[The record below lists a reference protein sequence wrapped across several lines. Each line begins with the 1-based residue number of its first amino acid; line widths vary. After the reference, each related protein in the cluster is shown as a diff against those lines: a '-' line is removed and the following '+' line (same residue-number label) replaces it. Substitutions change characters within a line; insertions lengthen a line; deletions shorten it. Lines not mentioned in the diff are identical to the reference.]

1 MARSRERAQDF
12 LDTLGLSTAAI
23 DVEGL
28 LDGFRTEMAAGLSGA
43 PGSLAMIPTFIPI
56 GKPVPAGV
64 PVIVLDAGGTHLR
77 AATVVF
83 DEGGRPQTDNFLR
96 RRMPGADEPLSG
108 GAFYDRFVDILLP
121 LVHKSDRVGFCF
133 SYPAEI
139 TPDGDG
145 RLLTW
150 TKEIKAPEVE
160 GAYIGRNIGARL
172 KARGYNLKFTLLN
185 DTVAVLLAGRSFAR
199 SREFGSYV
207 GFILGTGTNT
217 AYVEE
222 NHRITKRDDLSFQG
236 RQVINVESGNFA
248 RCPRTAVDES
258 LDAGT
263 NNPGEYTFE
272 KMISG
277 AYLGRLSL
285 WLLKAGDGGGL
296 FSGDGG
302 AAIRRVRRLSTAQA
316 DRFLR
321 NPRGAGPLGN
331 PALTGGDRETA
342 GTLITAVID
351 RAALLAAVN
360 IAAAVLKS
368 GVGRSP
374 HRPVCVNID
383 GSTYTKTSG
392 LRSKTEQHLWHILG
406 GKGVFFELVQM
417 EDSPLIGAAV
427 AGLTRG

>member
-1 MARSRERAQDF
+1 MVRSRERALVF
-12 LDTLGLSTAAI
+12 LKALGLSP
-23 DVEGL
+23 DSLVVDPL
-28 LDGFRTEMAAGLSGA
+28 LDGFRAEMRAGLTGA
-43 PGSLAMIPTFIPI
+43 PSSLAMIPTFIPI
-56 GKPVPAGV
+56 DLPVPAGT

-83 DEGGRPQTDNFLR
+83 DERGRPRTENFTSQ
-96 RRMPGADEPLSG
+96 RMPGADEELSAE
-108 GAFYDRFVDILLP
+108 AFYDRFVDILLP
-121 LVHKSDRVGFCF
+121 LAHKSDRVGFCF

-222 NHRITKRDDLSFQG
+222 NRRITKRDDLPFQG

-248 RCPRTAVDES
+248 RCPRTTVDKS
-258 LDAGT
+258 LDAAT
-263 NNPGEYTFE
+263 NNPGQYTFE

-285 WLLKAGDGGGL
+285 RLLKAADERGL
-296 FSGDGG
+296 FSRDGG
-302 AAIRRVRRLSTAQA
+302 AAIRQVRRLSTAQA

-368 GVGRSP
+368 GAGRYP
-374 HRPVCVNID
+374 RRPVCVNID

-392 LRSKTEQHLWHILG
+392 LRPKTAQHLRHILG

>member
-1 MARSRERAQDF
+1 MARPLEKAQDY
-12 LDTLGLSTAAI
+12 LEALGLSTAAI
-23 DVEGL
+23 DVHAL
-28 LDGFRTEMAAGLSGA
+28 LDGFQVEMKSGLSGA
-43 PGSLAMIPTFIPI
+43 PSSLAMIPTFIPI
-56 GKPVPAGV
+56 DRPVPAGL
-64 PVIVLDAGGTHLR
+64 PVIVLDAGGTFLR

-83 DEGGRPQTDNFLR
+83 DEQGLPHTEDFTRH
-96 RRMPGADEPLSG
+96 RMPGADEELSAE
-108 GAFYDRFVDILLP
+108 AFYDRFVDILLP
-121 LVHKSDRVGFCF
+121 LAQRSDRVGFCF

-160 GAYIGRNIGARL
+160 GAYLGQNIGGRL
-172 KARGYNLKFTLLN
+172 KVLGHNLKFTLLN
-185 DTVAVLLAGRSFAR
+185 DTVAVLLAGRSIPR

-217 AYVEE
+217 SYVER
-222 NHRITKRDDLSFQG
+222 NHRITKRNDLDLKGQ
-236 RQVINVESGNFA
+236 QVINVESGNFA
-248 RCPRTAVDES
+248 RFPQTAVDKQ

-285 WLLKAGDGGGL
+285 RLLKAAAEANI
-296 FSGDGG
+296 FSEGGG
-302 AAIRRVRRLSTAQA
+302 AAIRQVRRLTTVQA

-321 NPRGAGPLGN
+321 DPAGTGPLGS
-331 PALTGGDRETA
+331 PVLTSSDRATA
-342 GTLITAVID
+342 GTLITALIE
-351 RAALLAAVN
+351 RAALLAALN

-368 GVGRSP
+368 CAGRSP

-383 GSTYTKTSG
+383 GSTYYKTTG
-392 LRSKTEQHLWHILG
+392 LQSWTEQHLRDILG
-406 GKGVFFELVQM
+406 GRGVHFELVQM
-417 EDSPLIGAAV
+417 VDSPLIGAAV
-427 AGLTRG
+427 AGLTRD